1 MLKKPST
8 GQIIRRP
15 PWSFQSMAWKAP
27 PARRPPA
34 TGPQPGARAFIH
46 RGTGRL
52 PGAARPPARQLAG
65 WPRVAPDSVRPHRL
79 WTLPVEGAR
88 LAGQVRHVPVT
99 RYIQTGASIGS
110 TLQTQRLS
118 RRLVTGLSG
127 VTLRAR
133 STQTAPTVRPI
144 PSRRTAPPND
154 TAIVSRIAQA
164 RIAAQMQAQ
173 RLSLLAG

>member
-1 MLKKPST
+1 MLKKPSI
-8 GQIIRRP
+8 GQIIRRV
-15 PWSFQSMAWKAP
+15 PWSFESMAWKAP

-34 TGPQPGARAFIH
+34 LAFRPGARTFSH
-46 RGTGRL
+46 GGVGRL
-52 PGAARPPARQLAG
+52 PGAARPPARQFAG
-65 WPRVAPDSVRPHRL
+65 WPRVAPYSARPRRL

-133 STQTAPTVRPI
+133 STQTAPAVRSI
-144 PSRRTAPPND
+144 PSRRTVPPND
-154 TAIVSRIAQA
+154 TAVVSRIAQA